1 MGRAPKGGAIRHRKP
16 GQPYGG
22 AWEALRKRLWARWRA
37 QSRTCFHCGCPDP
50 NAIEHLISTQRRP
63 DLAMDE
69 SNLAP
74 THLKCPHCGIACNTV
89 AASNS
94 AERDAAGRS
103 VPFSP
108 AFKARKMA
116 EAAEAARHEENRP

>member
-1 MGRAPKGGAIRHRKP
+1 
-16 GQPYGG
+16 
-22 AWEALRKRLWARWRA
+22 
-37 QSRTCFHCGCPDP
+37 
-50 NAIEHLISTQRRP
+50 
-63 DLAMDE
+63 MDE

-116 EAAEAARHEENRP
+116 EAAEAARQRGKPPVSRGNRPPRPAAIGREW